1 MTTELLEIQPRLLKF
16 TFELKKQSSCSVVLT
31 NKTEQY
37 VAFKVKTTSPRK
49 YIVHPNSGVIKPK
62 SSFSVTVTMQAQ
74 KVAPPEM
81 PSKDKF
87 LVQSSLVPY
96 GTSEDEISPTIFAK
110 ESGYYIEEKKIG
122 VSFATVSPV
131 QSPLNLPTDV
141 QKEGPCSDT
150 LAQRDRVDSGVEN
163 IPPPQRV
170 SEDMEVLEAEMIP
183 QSHLKETNETG
194 TRHLCNGNGQTN
206 ETDWQDPNLTLEE
219 LKSKLRVMDINL
231 KEADL
236 TVEKLTE
243 ERRAI
248 KREKEKLDR
257 DLELLR
263 KSRTKKV
270 QVGFPL
276 LYLATV
282 ALISVIVGFLASS

>member
-16 TFELKKQSSCSVVLT
+16 TFELKKQSSCSVVLA

-49 YIVHPNSGVIKPK
+49 YIVRPNSGVIKPK
-62 SSFSVTVTMQAQ
+62 SSFSVTVTMQPQ

-81 PSKDKF
+81 QSKDKF

-96 GTSEDEISPTIFAK
+96 GTSEDEISPTI
-110 ESGYYIEEKKIG
+110 
-122 VSFATVSPV
+122 
-131 QSPLNLPTDV
+131 
-141 QKEGPCSDT
+141 KEGPCSDT

-194 TRHLCNGNGQTN
+194 TRHLCNGNGPTN

-219 LKSKLRVMDINL
+219 LKSKLRVMDIKL

>member
-16 TFELKKQSSCSVVLT
+16 TFELKKQSSCSVILT

-49 YIVHPNSGVIKPK
+49 YVVCPNSGVIKPK
-62 SSFSVTVTMQAQ
+62 SSFSFTVTMQAQ

-81 PSKDKF
+81 QSKDKF
-87 LVQSSLVPY
+87 LVQSTLVPF
-96 GTSEDEISPTIFAK
+96 GTSEDEISSNIFSK
-110 ESGYYIEEKKIG
+110 ESGYYIEEKKIR
-122 VSFATVSPV
+122 VSFAAVSPL
-131 QSPLNLPTDV
+131 QSPLNLPTDG
-141 QKEGPCSDT
+141 QKQDTSLET
-150 LAQRDRVDSGVEN
+150 LARRDRVDSEVEN
-163 IPPPQRV
+163 IAPPQTV
-170 SEDMEVLEAEMIP
+170 SENKEGLEAEMIS
-183 QSHLKETNETG
+183 QGHLKETNKTD
-194 TRHLCNGNGQTN
+194 TSYLYNRDGQTN
-206 ETDWQDPNLTLEE
+206 ETNCQDPNITLEE
-219 LKSKLRVMDINL
+219 LRSKLRVMDIKL

-236 TVEKLTE
+236 TIQKLTE

-248 KREKEKLDR
+248 KREKEKLER

-276 LYLATV
+276 LYLFIV
-282 ALISVIVGFLASS
+282 ALISIIVGFLASY